1 MKLKKFFKNFDLKES
16 RTVEIYDNDDLIY
29 AGQVNEIPEEI
40 LNMKLQKWCN
50 MLSTQVRDVDIIDED
65 NESIVINMY
74 LFVRVKW
81 LNLWCFVDV

>member
-74 LFVRVKW
+74 LFVRVK
-81 LNLWCFVDV
+81 